1 MVLPLPTAN
10 FRINLAILLFLSASL
25 NGCLDGSNQADVNDA
40 ERVPIVLALDS
51 NLESVSGIFDDS
63 LLSTLDSS
71 SRFSVGTYPVDSEGA
86 KIEAL
91 RFGHIDVA
99 LVDGATAWMGWK
111 EYGLQVL
118 AAEVDQQGRSYHN
131 AHAWVRSTDPIATA
145 HLDGDQNTDPFELF
159 EGRKPCFTGWPDSVG
174 ALLPMGFLLGL
185 GYANVMGDP
194 NDVDSLSSTI
204 RGFFE
209 EDSMMP
215 QPGTTYYGS
224 EGSLRCLSEGQGDI
238 AFLTDS
244 AVQEICSDGDN
255 GRKDWCL
262 GTEDYVMLPTFGR
275 SPSDAVL
282 FNPDSLDEEV
292 LALLSAALES
302 SGPENPS
309 SEGPSDAGTVTTYIT
324 TDSLQHL
331 NGYSALVYN
340 VPGMQS
346 YFSDEE
352 SQSDL
357 DINEVKIG
365 LPTHVF
371 DEHHVSSIAYLR
383 ESLEEK
389 LNTNVSIN
397 FFHDIDD
404 LIANLNS
411 GDIHLGYF
419 EGLDSLRAWKLGDL
433 SVLATFQSYQDRN
446 RLEIYPVVSNDSMA
460 AGAHLDSS
468 SNSYSFELL
477 RNEAI
482 CRSQGHDTST
492 LALLAA
498 YLIETGHIQSEDLD
512 PSSTTQDIVA
522 SFFVLNNGTPNSSEF
537 YPDNIADCFQ
547 TEDGDVAFVYGS
559 REEFDCESQTTEI
572 CFLDEGLLVLP
583 PIAEY
588 PTPSIMYNPSNLSVV
603 TRTTILNSILSLSG
617 EMYLENFT
625 SLGRSYTGCYD
636 ISIHKVDDESPRGAC
651 GSEILKTLFRSN
663 GASRTTTQTHLEGL
677 NTMLSVLPEGTI
689 LA

>member
-1 MVLPLPTAN
+1 MERSYLSGRPGYTLIV
-10 FRINLAILLFLSASL
+10 LLFISAGL
-25 NGCLDGSNQADVNDA
+25 NGCLSGADEMNRDSQK
-40 ERVPIVLALDS
+40 VPIVLAL
-51 NLESVSGIFDDS
+51 ESDLGNAEGIIDDS
-63 LLSTLDSS
+63 LLSILGVSS
-71 SRFSVGTYPVDSEGA
+71 EFSISTYPVDSEAA

-111 EYGLQVL
+111 EYGLEVL
-118 AAEVDQQGRSYHN
+118 AAEVDQQGRTHHN
-131 AHAWVRSTDPIATA
+131 AHAWVRSTDPIAIA

-194 NDVDSLSSTI
+194 NDVDSLSFTI
-204 RGFFE
+204 QGFFD
-209 EDSMMP
+209 EDSIIP

-244 AVQEICSDGDN
+244 AVKEICPDGDIGGN
-255 GRKDWCL
+255 DWCL
-262 GTEDYVMLPTFGR
+262 GTDDYVMLPTFGR

-292 LALLSAALES
+292 LAMLSASLES
-302 SGPENPS
+302 PNSNNPPS
-309 SEGPSDAGTVTTYIT
+309 QGPSDAGTVPTYII

-346 YFSDEE
+346 YFSEEE
-352 SQSDL
+352 SQTDL
-357 DINEVKIG
+357 DIDEVKIG

-371 DEHHVSSIAYLR
+371 HQHQASSISYLR

-389 LNTNVSIN
+389 LNTNVSITY
-397 FFHDIDD
+397 FHDIDV

-419 EGLDSLRAWKLGDL
+419 GGLDSWRAWKLGDL

-446 RLEIYPVVSNDSMA
+446 RLEIHPVVSNDSMA
-460 AGAHLDSS
+460 AGAHLDSG

-477 RNEAI
+477 RNEVI
-482 CRSQGHDTST
+482 CRSQGHDTSI

-498 YLIETGHIQSEDLD
+498 YLLETSHIQSEDLD
-512 PSSTTQDIVA
+512 PNSTTQDIVA
-522 SFFVLNNGTPNSSEF
+522 SFFVMNNGTSNSSEF

-547 TEDGDVAFVYGS
+547 AEDGDVAFVYGS
-559 REEFDCESQTTEI
+559 REEFDCESQTTDI
-572 CFLDEGLLVLP
+572 CFLDEELVVLP

>member
-1 MVLPLPTAN
+1 MTVRIPKSRIGIN
-10 FRINLAILLFLSASL
+10 FALLLFLSAGL
-25 NGCLDGSNQADVNDA
+25 NGCLGSSDGVDVDE
-40 ERVPIVLALDS
+40 ERVPILLALNS
-51 NLESVSGIFDDS
+51 NLESASGIFDDP
-63 LLSTLDSS
+63 LLSTLESS
-71 SRFSVGTYPVDSEGA
+71 PRLSVGTYPVDSEAA

-118 AAEVDQQGRSYHN
+118 AAEVDQQGRAHDN
-131 AHAWVRSTDPIATA
+131 AHAWVRSTDPIAIA

-159 EGRKPCFTGWPDSVG
+159 EGKKPCFTGWPDSVG

-194 NDVDSLSSTI
+194 NDVDSLSFTI
-204 RGFFE
+204 QGFFD
-209 EDSMMP
+209 EDSMIP

-255 GRKDWCL
+255 GGKDWCL

-282 FNPDSLDEEV
+282 YNPDSLDEEV
-292 LALLSAALES
+292 LALLTAALES
-302 SGPENPS
+302 SGPDNPP
-309 SEGPSDAGTVTTYIT
+309 SEGPSDAGTVATYII

-357 DINEVKIG
+357 DIDEVKIG

-371 DEHHVSSIAYLR
+371 HEHQASNIAYLR

-397 FFHDIDD
+397 YFHDIDD

-419 EGLDSLRAWKLGDL
+419 EGLASWRAWKLGNL

-468 SNSYSFELL
+468 PNSYSFELL
-477 RNEAI
+477 RNEAL

-498 YLIETGHIQSEDLD
+498 YLIETAHIQSEDLD

-522 SFFVLNNGTPNSSEF
+522 SFFVLNNGTSNSSEF
-537 YPDNIADCFQ
+537 YPDRIAECFQ
-547 TEDGDVAFVYGS
+547 AEDGDVAFAYGS
-559 REEFDCESQTTEI
+559 QEGFECESQTADI
-572 CFLDEGLLVLP
+572 CFLDEGLLALP

-603 TRTTILNSILSLSG
+603 TRTTILNSLLSLNG

-651 GSEILKTLFRSN
+651 GSEILKALFRSN
-663 GASRTTTQTHLEGL
+663 GVSRTTTQAHLEGL
-677 NTMLSVLPEGTI
+677 NAMLSVLPEGTI

>member
-1 MVLPLPTAN
+1 MIAPIPKSRVGIN
-10 FRINLAILLFLSASL
+10 FAILLFLSAGL
-25 NGCLDGSNQADVNDA
+25 NGCLGSSDRVDVDT
-40 ERVPIVLALDS
+40 EMVPIVLALDS
-51 NLESVSGIFDDS
+51 NLESASGIFDDP
-63 LLSTLDSS
+63 LLSTLQSS
-71 SRFSVGTYPVDSEGA
+71 PGFSVGTYPVDSEAA

-111 EYGLQVL
+111 EYGLQVM
-118 AAEVDQQGRSYHN
+118 AAEVDQQGRSHHN
-131 AHAWVRSTDPIATA
+131 AHAWVRSTDPIAVA

-159 EGRKPCFTGWPDSVG
+159 EGRRPCFTGWPDSVG
-174 ALLPMGFLLGL
+174 AMLPMGFLLGL

-204 RGFFE
+204 QGFFE
-209 EDSMMP
+209 EDSMIP

-224 EGSLRCLSEGQGDI
+224 EGSLKCLSEGQGDI

-244 AVQEICSDGDN
+244 AIEEICPDGDN
-255 GRKDWCL
+255 GGKDWCL
-262 GTEDYVMLPTFGR
+262 GTDDYVMLPTFGR

-292 LALLSAALES
+292 LALLSAVLES
-302 SGPENPS
+302 PVPNNPS
-309 SEGPSDAGTVTTYIT
+309 SKDPSDPGTIPTYII

-346 YFSDEE
+346 YFSEEE
-352 SQSDL
+352 SHSDL
-357 DINEVKIG
+357 DIDEVRIG
-365 LPTHVF
+365 LPAHGF
-371 DEHHVSSIAYLR
+371 HEHQVPSITYLS

-389 LNTNVSIN
+389 LNTNVSITY
-397 FFHDIDD
+397 FHDVED
-404 LIANLNS
+404 LIANLSS

-419 EGLDSLRAWKLGDL
+419 EGLDSWRAWKLGDL

-446 RLEIYPVVSNDSMA
+446 KLEIYPIVSNDSMA
-460 AGAHLDSS
+460 AGAYLDSS

-482 CRSQGHDTST
+482 CRSQGHDTSI

-522 SFFVLNNGTPNSSEF
+522 SFFVLNDGTSNSSEF
-537 YPDNIADCFQ
+537 YPDNIAECFQ
-547 TEDGDVAFVYGS
+547 AENDDVAFVYGS
-559 REEFDCESQTTEI
+559 QEEFDCESHTADI
-572 CFLDEGLLVLP
+572 CFLDEGLVALP

-603 TRTTILNSILSLSG
+603 TRTTILNSILSLNG
-617 EMYLENFT
+617 EMYLDNFT
-625 SLGRSYTGCYD
+625 SLGRTYTGCYD
-636 ISIHKVDDESPRGAC
+636 ISIHKVDDESPREAC

-663 GASRTTTQTHLEGL
+663 GASRTTTQAHLEGV

>member
-1 MVLPLPTAN
+1 MKITHPSGRHGYSLLV
-10 FRINLAILLFLSASL
+10 LLFISAGL
-25 NGCLDGSNQADVNDA
+25 NGCLGGADEINGDSQK
-40 ERVPIVLALDS
+40 VPIILALETD
-51 NLESVSGIFDDS
+51 LDTVEGISDDS
-63 LLSTLDSS
+63 LLSILDFSS
-71 SRFSVGTYPVDSEGA
+71 EFSVSTYPVDSEAA

-91 RFGHIDVA
+91 RFGHIDAA

-111 EYGLQVL
+111 EYGLEVL
-118 AAEVDQQGRSYHN
+118 AAEVDQQGRTHHN
-131 AHAWVRSTDPIATA
+131 AHAWVRSTDPIAIA

-194 NDVDSLSSTI
+194 NDVDSLLFTI
-204 RGFFE
+204 QGFFNE
-209 EDSMMP
+209 NSMIP

-238 AFLTDS
+238 AFLTDN
-244 AVQEICSDGDN
+244 AVEEICPDDDIGGN
-255 GRKDWCL
+255 DWCL
-262 GTEDYVMLPTFGR
+262 GTDDYVMLPTFGR

-292 LALLSAALES
+292 LATLSAVLES
-302 SGPENPS
+302 PGSNNPS
-309 SEGPSDAGTVTTYIT
+309 SQDPLDAGTVSTYII

-331 NGYSALVYN
+331 NGYSSLVYN

-346 YFSDEE
+346 YFSEEE

-357 DINEVKIG
+357 DIDEVKIG
-365 LPTHVF
+365 LPANGFH
-371 DEHHVSSIAYLR
+371 EHQLTSISYFR
-383 ESLEEK
+383 ESLEGK
-389 LNTNVSIN
+389 LNTNVSITH
-397 FFHDIDD
+397 FHDIDD

-419 EGLDSLRAWKLGDL
+419 EGLDSWHAWKLGDL
-433 SVLATFQSYQDRN
+433 SVLATFQSYQDSN
-446 RLEIYPVVSNDSMA
+446 RLEIYPVVSNDSIA
-460 AGAHLDSS
+460 AGAHLDASS
-468 SNSYSFELL
+468 DSYSFELL
-477 RNEAI
+477 RNEAV
-482 CRSQGHDTST
+482 CNSQDLDTGIIT
-492 LALLAA
+492 LLAA
-498 YLIETGHIQSEDLD
+498 YLIETGHIQPEDLD

-522 SFFVLNNGTPNSSEF
+522 SFFVLNNGTSNSSEF
-537 YPDNIADCFQ
+537 YPDRIAECFQ
-547 TEDGDVAFVYGS
+547 AEDGDVAFAYGS
-559 REEFDCESQTTEI
+559 QEGFECESQTADI
-572 CFLDEGLLVLP
+572 CFLDEGLLALP

-603 TRTTILNSILSLSG
+603 TRTTILNSLLSLNG

-651 GSEILKTLFRSN
+651 GSEILKALFRSN
-663 GASRTTTQTHLEGL
+663 GVSRTTTQAHLEGL
-677 NTMLSVLPEGTI
+677 NAMLSVLPEGAI